1 MKNIAIALDGPAGA
15 GKSTIAKEIA
25 KSRNLVYIDTGAM
38 YRAVTLKILNLDI
51 ALENTDAIND
61 ILCDIEI
68 DLDEN
73 DIYLDKKCVTNEIRT
88 PEINSTVSPV
98 AKIAQ
103 VREKMVQ
110 LQREI
115 ADNKDVIMDGR
126 DIGTFVLLN
135 ANYKFYLTASIE
147 ERAHR
152 RFLELSEKGFDMTLD
167 QVKKDI
173 AIRDKND
180 SEREISPLRKA
191 EDAIEVDSTNKSIQE
206 VIKEILS
213 YLK

>member
-25 KSRNLVYIDTGAM
+25 KSKKLVYIDTGAM
-38 YRAVTLKILNLDI
+38 YRAVTLRILNLSI
-51 ALENTDAIND
+51 SLEDTNAIKD
-61 ILCDIEI
+61 ILCDIKI

-88 PEINSTVSPV
+88 PEINSAVSQV

-115 ADNKDVIMDGR
+115 ADNKSVIMDGR

-147 ERAHR
+147 ERAQR
-152 RFLELSEKGFDMTLD
+152 RFLELSKKGFDMTLD

-173 AIRDKND
+173 ETRDKTD

-191 EDAIEVDSTNKSIQE
+191 EDAIEVDSTNKSIEE

>member
-1 MKNIAIALDGPAGA
+1 MKNRSIALDGPAGA

-25 KSRNLVYIDTGAM
+25 KLKNLIYIDTGAM
-38 YRAVTLKILNLDI
+38 YRAVTLKILNAGI
-51 ALENTDAIND
+51 SLENTDAIND
-61 ILCDIEI
+61 ILCDIGI

-88 PEINSTVSPV
+88 PEINNTVSQV

-110 LQREI
+110 LQRQI

-126 DIGTFVLLN
+126 DIGTFVLIN
-135 ANYKFYLTASIE
+135 ANYKFYLTASIK

-167 QVKKDI
+167 QVEKDI
-173 AIRDKND
+173 AARDKND

-191 EDAIEVDSTNKSIQE
+191 EDAIEIDSTNKPIQE